1 MHDKCLSE
9 QEAAKIRTAVKEKYR
24 AVSAQPGGAFP
35 YPVGRESVLHLGYE
49 TGSLESIPAEVTER
63 FVGVGNPFS
72 LQRPRDG
79 DRVLDAGCGCGFDSF
94 VASVLA
100 GAGGSV
106 VGVDLTPE
114 MLEVARRG
122 LASWP
127 LRNMQ
132 FTEASV
138 EDLPFEDAAFD
149 LVISNGALNLVPHK
163 ATAFQELGR
172 VLRPGGRFVAADL
185 LVDETIPEDILAEK
199 DAWSD

>member
-24 AVSAQPGGAFP
+24 AVSAQPGGALP

-72 LQRPRDG
+72 LERPRDG

-185 LVDETIPEDILAEK
+185 LVDEAIPEDILAEK